1 MKMLILRGKAGNYP
15 TPDGKPMFWPKGA
28 LDEPAA
34 LEFARLRGYDAK
46 VIDVEGYSAVN
57 SAQMV
62 AALKEIRADED
73 IFALYGFSAG
83 GYTIANILGVLT
95 KKEKERLALVVILGA
110 PPHSSVYDG
119 PWELIYREDP
129 PGKNGHMRGPRVL
142 LTNPYGPTRSS
153 PAAKHH
159 A

>member
-1 MKMLILRGKAGNYP
+1 MKMLILRGKAGDYP
-15 TPDGKPMFWPKGA
+15 TPDGKPKYWQKGA
-28 LDEPAA
+28 LDEPSA

-46 VIDVEGYSAVN
+46 VIDVKGYSAVN
-57 SAQMV
+57 SEQMI
-62 AALKEIRADED
+62 ATLKEIRADDD

-110 PPHSSVYDG
+110 PPHLGIYDG

-129 PGKNGHMRGPRVL
+129 DGKNGHMRGPKEL
-142 LTNPYGPTRSS
+142 LSNPYGPTRRS
-153 PAAKHH
+153 PAAK
-159 A
+159 